1 MKTKA
6 LEICNLTKT
15 FKDFKLDN
23 VSFTL
28 PVGFIM
34 GLVGENGAGKT
45 TTIKLIFD
53 LLEKENGVVKVFG
66 NDTK

>member
-34 GLVGENGAGKT
+34 GLVGE
-45 TTIKLIFD
+45 
-53 LLEKENGVVKVFG
+53 
-66 NDTK
+66 

>member
-53 LLEKENGVVKVFG
+53 LLEKENGVVK
-66 NDTK
+66 

>member
-66 NDTK
+66 N

>member
-66 NDTK
+66 NDT